1 MTSLAFERDVKRTK
15 ANDPGTSISTQSAA
29 SLPCW
34 ILQTCQWMAAR
45 PSGCLRAHALP
56 APLEQMIGARR
67 ILNEWQV
74 PNRYP
79 LFTPTNVHPQIR
91 FSLLREKSALPEPG
105 VLTRFIGSADLAAR

>member
-1 MTSLAFERDVKRTK
+1 MDGGPT
-15 ANDPGTSISTQSAA
+15 
-29 SLPCW
+29 
-34 ILQTCQWMAAR
+34 ILEPAGARAAR
-45 PSGCLRAHALP
+45 TLV
-56 APLEQMIGARR
+56 QMIGARH
-67 ILNEWQV
+67 ILNKWQV